1 LSEAEEAGR
10 EEIDE
15 EHENKGS
22 ADDSTRHQE
31 TRSNAGEKGK
41 VKSTSTSGN
50 GNGNGNGNRP
60 PKSKASSSHIPAK
73 RPHLVIG

>member
-1 LSEAEEAGR
+1 MCLSLLRWYPDSSTEVAALSKAEEAGR

-22 ADDSTRHQE
+22 ADDSTGHQE

-41 VKSTSTSGN
+41 VSIRGK
-50 GNGNGNGNRP
+50 
-60 PKSKASSSHIPAK
+60 
-73 RPHLVIG
+73 